1 VISAMPISQLVLH
14 SHICTYKM
22 ESLPPE
28 LISRVVDYIISDRDA
43 GRHPRISLAPYA
55 TLDRRWQAIIERQT
69 FSDICINTTKRLEEF
84 QRLVSTTHRRAS
96 IRIIA
101 LRVELESYDEKARAR
116 FETDEERQR
125 NNKIFTTTIST
136 LFRTLSGWSDIA
148 GIHLGIR
155 AQSPSDYLALK
166 SNGEIK
172 QRLREAKS
180 RVNDL
185 LSQRYERSYL
195 EFSRTTTDSECP
207 PVFAIASLSIQGLA
221 KERLIEPA
229 SSVLIASKLPRLNC
243 VRLCMK
249 DDCKRDEQLRERLR
263 NGKLDSIKMLH
274 TMVN

>member
-1 VISAMPISQLVLH
+1 
-14 SHICTYKM
+14 M

-28 LISRVVDYIISDRDA
+28 LISRVVDYIISDKPAR
-43 GRHPRISLAPYA
+43 RHSRISLAPYA
-55 TLDRRWQAIIERQT
+55 TVDRRWQVIIERHT
-69 FSDICINTTKRLEEF
+69 FSDICIKTTKRLEEF

-96 IRIIA
+96 IRRIA
-101 LRVELESYDEKARAR
+101 LLVELESYDEKARPR

-148 GIHLGIR
+148 GIHLNIK
-155 AQSPSDYLALK
+155 AQSPSDYLASK
-166 SNGEIK
+166 GEIK
-172 QRLREAKS
+172 QRVRAARS

-207 PVFAIASLSIQGLA
+207 PVSAIASLSIQGLA
-221 KERLIEPA
+221 KDRLIEPA
-229 SSVLIASKLPRLNC
+229 SSVLIASKLPRLNR
-243 VRLCMK
+243 VRLFMK
-249 DDCKRDEQLRERLR
+249 DECKRDEQLRQRLR

>member
-1 VISAMPISQLVLH
+1 
-14 SHICTYKM
+14 M

-28 LISRVVDYIISDRDA
+28 LISRVVDYIIYRDA

-148 GIHLGIR
+148 GIHLSIR

-166 SNGEIK
+166 SKGEIK

-243 VRLCMK
+243 VGLCMK
-249 DDCKRDEQLRERLR
+249 DDCKRDEQLRQRLR
-263 NGKLDSIKMLH
+263 NGKVDSIKMLH

>member
-1 VISAMPISQLVLH
+1 VISAMPISQHVLH

-148 GIHLGIR
+148 GIHLDIR

-195 EFSRTTTDSECP
+195 KFSRTTTDSECP

-229 SSVLIASKLPRLNC
+229 SSVLIASKLPRLNH
-243 VRLCMK
+243 VQLNMK
-249 DDCKRDEQLRERLR
+249 DECKRDEQLRQRLR
-263 NGKLDSIKMLH
+263 NGKLDHIKVLH
-274 TMVN
+274 IMVY